1 MPWQILSKQKGAVL
15 KFLECDKRGKYTA
28 KDLEKALTPR
38 TKLFAIAQISNIFGR
53 LNPIKEF
60 AGIAHKNGTLIVCD
74 AAQSAAHIPIDVKE
88 LNVDFLAFSG
98 HKMLAPMGIGVL
110 YARQE
115 ILEKMPPFLSG
126 GEMIEYV
133 TREDATYAEL
143 PHKFE
148 AGTVNAGGAAGL
160 AAAIDYIKEIGFK
173 TIQEREDQLTALA
186 FDEMKKIPHVKIIG
200 ANDPND
206 HHGILTFTID
216 GVHPHDIAA
225 IFDADNIAIRAGHHC
240 AQPLH
245 QYLDVQST
253 ARMSLAF
260 YNDEQDITRFIQT
273 LGSIRRRM
281 GYDN

>member
-1 MPWQILSKQKGAVL
+1 M
-15 KFLECDKRGKYTA
+15 
-28 KDLEKALTPR
+28 KDL
-38 TKLFAIAQISNIFGR
+38 
-53 LNPIKEF
+53 
-60 AGIAHKNGTLIVCD
+60 D
-74 AAQSAAHIPIDVKE
+74 
-88 LNVDFLAFSG
+88 VDFLAFSG

-110 YARQE
+110 FAKQE

-143 PHKFE
+143 PHRFE
-148 AGTVNAGGAAGL
+148 AGTVNAGGAVGL
-160 AAAIDYIKEIGFK
+160 AAAIDYIRQIGFE
-173 TIQEREDQLTALA
+173 TIQKREDELTALA
-186 FDEMKKIPHVKIIG
+186 FNEMKKIPHVNMIG
-200 ANDPND
+200 ADDAGD

-216 GVHPHDIAA
+216 DVHPHDIAA